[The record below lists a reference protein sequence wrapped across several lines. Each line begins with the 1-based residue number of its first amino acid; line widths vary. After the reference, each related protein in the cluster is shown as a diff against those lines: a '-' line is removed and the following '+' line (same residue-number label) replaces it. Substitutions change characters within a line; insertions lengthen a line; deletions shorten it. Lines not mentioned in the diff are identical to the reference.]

1 MKSNPVGSIAFSPM
15 ARGAWILALALA
27 AGPLAWAQ
35 QDQPPAPTQDN
46 QQQQQGQ
53 NQDRPPQPPPPP
65 AQDKAQQPPP
75 QNPQP
80 GGQRRVI
87 SRDTLPGND
96 ANQDRPYEGQQPPDR
111 PGRGQM
117 PYDRANGGPQGSRAP
132 QTWQPVPDALTL
144 PAGTVLQIRTNDF
157 LSSDQSKAG
166 DHFTAVLAQPLVVNG
181 WVVAR
186 RGETI
191 EGQVIAAKK
200 AGRVK
205 GVSQLELQLTNLT
218 LVDGQVLPV
227 QTALWQGSGGT
238 SHGADAATIA
248 TTTGLG
254 AAIGAAANLGTG
266 AAVGAG
272 AGLLTGIGAVLLT
285 RGRPTIV
292 PPESPLSFQL
302 TTAVNIQTAQGKQA
316 YLPVRP
322 ADYEN
327 RGVRRP
333 VGPYRVGYPV
343 PPPYCGYYRPCF
355 VGPYGYYRAY

>member
-1 MKSNPVGSIAFSPM
+1 MNNDPAGSRSFTSM

-27 AGPLAWAQ
+27 AGPVARAQ
-35 QDQPPAPTQDN
+35 QDQPPPQQDN
-46 QQQQQGQ
+46 QQQNAPVPAQDTQQGQ
-53 NQDRPPQPPPPP
+53 NQGQNQERPPQ
-65 AQDKAQQPPP
+65 AAQQPPA
-75 QNPQP
+75 QSQQP
-80 GGQRRVI
+80 KDRQRNVI
-87 SRDTLPGND
+87 SRDTLPGTQNGGYGP
-96 ANQDRPYEGQQPPDR
+96 N
-111 PGRGQM
+111 RGS
-117 PYDRANGGPQGSRAP
+117 RLGGPQNGRAAAG
-132 QTWQPVPDALTL
+132 QPVPDTLTL
-144 PAGTVLQIRTNDF
+144 TQSTILRVRTDEF
-157 LSSDQSKAG
+157 LSSDDSKAG
-166 DHFTAVLAQPLVVNG
+166 QSFIAILQEPLVVNG

-191 EGQVIAAKK
+191 EGTVVSAKK

-218 LVDGQVLPV
+218 LVDGQVVPI

-254 AAIGAAANLGTG
+254 AAIGAAVNYGTG

-292 PPESPLSFQL
+292 PPESPLTFQV
-302 TTAVNIQTAQGKQA
+302 TAPVTINTAESKQA

-322 ADYEN
+322 GDYEARN
-327 RGVRRP
+327 HRRP
-333 VGPYRVGYPV
+333 GPYDAAGYPV
-343 PPPYCGYYRPCF
+343 PPPPPYYCGYYRPCF
-355 VGPYGYYRAY
+355 VRPYGGYY